1 MMQQHPELNFYGA
14 PWGFLKHNL
23 ETTTFEDVDHDLLTW
38 TNVGEVF
45 KLAPEQIIDPGLPT
59 QHTRTIEFRGKY
71 IDETPH

>member
-23 ETTTFEDVDHDLLTW
+23 ETTTFEDFDHDMLTW

-45 KLAPEQIIDPGLPT
+45 KLAPEHTINFGLAS
-59 QHTRTIEFRGKY
+59 QHAQTSEFRDKY
-71 IDETPH
+71 INEIPY